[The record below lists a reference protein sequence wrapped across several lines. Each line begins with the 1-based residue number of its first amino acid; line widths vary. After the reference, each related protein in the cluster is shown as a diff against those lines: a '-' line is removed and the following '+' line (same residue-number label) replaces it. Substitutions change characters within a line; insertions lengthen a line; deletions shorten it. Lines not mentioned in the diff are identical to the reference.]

1 MEIVSITH
9 VRDIANAY
17 MEYPGY
23 NAAIN
28 TINDSILKTAEQGGL
43 YVSIPL
49 KEFDGYFESYK
60 EKLIKRLIRAGYN
73 ASISSSQ
80 TYIGANFEDK
90 LSIFEDKLN
99 ISWYD

>member
-17 MEYPGY
+17 MEHPGY

-28 TINDSILKTAEQGGL
+28 TINDSILKTTEQGGL
-43 YVSIPL
+43 YISIPS
-49 KEFDGYFESYK
+49 KEFDGFESYK
-60 EKLIKRLIRAGYN
+60 EKLVKRLIRAGYN
-73 ASISSSQ
+73 ASISHSQ
-80 TYIGANFEDK
+80 DYIGAN
-90 LSIFEDKLN
+90 FEDKLN